1 VIAPRGAV
9 IAPRGASGL
18 LVYLADLVGT
28 FVIAIEGATV
38 ATRGQR
44 DLFGMLVL
52 PSPPRC
58 AMWYHRRRAACLGA
72 NGAAGRYLCRGGDGG
87 CGGDGAIFAN
97 AHAVGRHDWGRCLLW
112 IVCG

>member
-9 IAPRGASGL
+9 GP

-28 FVIAIEGATV
+28 FVIAIEGAMV

-52 PSPPRC
+52 
-58 AMWYHRRRAACLGA
+58 A
-72 NGAAGRYLCRGGDGG
+72 
-87 CGGDGAIFAN
+87 FAT
-97 AHAVGRHDWGRCLLW
+97 AVGSVVSSAPCGLLRRQWRCGP
-112 IVCG
+112 ISIPRR